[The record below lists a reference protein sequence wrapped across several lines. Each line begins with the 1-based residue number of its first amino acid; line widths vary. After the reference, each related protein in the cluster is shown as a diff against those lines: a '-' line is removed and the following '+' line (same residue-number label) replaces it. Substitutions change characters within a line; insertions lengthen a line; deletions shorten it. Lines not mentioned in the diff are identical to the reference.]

1 MFSLNLQS
9 GIPIYEQLVKR
20 VSELVISGSLLPDD
34 KMPTIREVAKNLG
47 VNPNTVQKAYQI
59 LEHMDLIYSIPG
71 KGSYVKDSSKSIEI
85 IKDEIIDK
93 FKLQGREAIR
103 HGITKEELKLAIDS
117 LSEQVF

>member
-103 HGITKEELKLAIDS
+103 HGITKEELKLAIDG